1 MTADE
6 LRKLAEIAG
15 VEAYQEFDY
24 VQKYEKLIVFTIGEW
39 QPHLRIEQAMM
50 VANKAFGF
58 WQLTR
63 SKTID
68 DEWRFR
74 VTASYISKEH
84 GCLSVDS
91 GWLSTAELAFCTAAL
106 AAAKEE

>member
-6 LRKLAEIAG
+6 LKKLAEFAG
-15 VEAYQEFDY
+15 LNPKEMIGNIRYW
-24 VQKYEKLIVFTIGEW
+24 EKRQADWVVW

-50 VANKAFGF
+50 VADRAFGF

-74 VTASYISKEH
+74 LTAAYIHKGH
-84 GCLSVDS
+84 GCLTVDS
-91 GWLSTAELAFCTAAL
+91 RWMSTPSEAICAAAL
-106 AAAKEE
+106 AAKEV